1 MTIARGSQSSQEIG
15 NVEPLHTC
23 VNDAAFNYVTTY
35 YFFPQGT
42 ASLST
47 QDGPQAPGREARLCS
62 DGGRRLQGPPLIRCR
77 SWEVCGK

>member
-1 MTIARGSQSSQEIG
+1 MTIGRGSQSAQEMG

-23 VNDAAFNYVTTY
+23 LNDAAFNYVTTC

-42 ASLST
+42 ALLST